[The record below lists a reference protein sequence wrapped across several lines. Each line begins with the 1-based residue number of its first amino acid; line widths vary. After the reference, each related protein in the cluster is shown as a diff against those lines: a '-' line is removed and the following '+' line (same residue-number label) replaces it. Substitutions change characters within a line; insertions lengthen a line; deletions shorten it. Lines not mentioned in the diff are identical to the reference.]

1 MREVSDMQV
10 IKRSGEREEFD
21 PNKTI
26 SAIVRAGIPRDEATR
41 IVQALEPQLYD
52 GITTEEIYRQV
63 RQMLKGHN
71 AAHYGLKKAL
81 LRLGPEGENFE
92 TYIARLFQAEGYLT
106 KTRQI
111 LNGKCVKHEVD
122 VLLARGREKAMVEC
136 KFHND
141 LGLKCN
147 IQIALYVYARFLDL
161 RDTEMLTK
169 PILVTN
175 TRLSLD
181 AQRYANCVGMEVLG
195 WKTPQENGIESLARK
210 HRVFPVT
217 MLEMRHRDQIT
228 LLENHFILVDDVLNR
243 SREVYRLLSEDS
255 AEGIISQAMEL
266 MST

>member
-1 MREVSDMQV
+1 MRIIEV

-21 PNKTI
+21 PRKTI
-26 SAIVRAGIPRDEATR
+26 SAIVRSGVAQDEAQK
-41 IVQALEPQLYD
+41 IVRDLEPLLYD

-63 RQMLKGHN
+63 RQMIKGPS
-71 AAHYGLKKAL
+71 AAHYSLKKAL
-81 LRLGPEGENFE
+81 FRLGPDGENFE
-92 TYIARLFQAEGYLT
+92 SYIARLFQAEGYST

-122 VLLARGREKAMVEC
+122 VLMAREQEKVMVEC

-161 RDTEMLTK
+161 RDTEK
-169 PILVTN
+169 IDRPILVTN

-181 AQRYANCVGMEVLG
+181 AQHYAECVGMDVLG
-195 WKTPQENGIESLARK
+195 WKTPRVNGLESLVNK
-210 HRVFPVT
+210 HRLFPLT
-217 MLEMRHRDQIT
+217 MLEMHHRDQAT
-228 LLENHFILVDDVLNR
+228 LLENHFILVKDVLSRSNEVKLLLSKESADDV
-243 SREVYRLLSEDS
+243 
-255 AEGIISQAMEL
+255 ISQAMTL